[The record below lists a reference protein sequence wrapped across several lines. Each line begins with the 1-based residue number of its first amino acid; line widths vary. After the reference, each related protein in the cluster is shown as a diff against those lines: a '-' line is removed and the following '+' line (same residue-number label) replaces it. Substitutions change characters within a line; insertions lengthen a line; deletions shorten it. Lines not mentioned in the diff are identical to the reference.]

1 VGRSGSTHDP
11 CQAAVP
17 DQQNGQTPRRK
28 QGEGHEFAVQ
38 VLKTTSGE
46 AGASGWVVIHESRG
60 TTKELGF
67 TLAVRLCHE
76 DKAWSKEL
84 PLAEGLTF

>member
-1 VGRSGSTHDP
+1 MTLAKLLFPTSRTVKRQGG
-11 CQAAVP
+11 
-17 DQQNGQTPRRK
+17 K